1 LKESVDPKLYGLPS
15 RTVLIKTRGSEEFIL
30 VINRKSRIIMK
41 DAKTI
46 LNKADKIK
54 EKIPSA
60 SVSLE
65 TTAPVCSKSI
75 KFLKENDVETL
86 KKDK

>member
-1 LKESVDPKLYGLPS
+1 MDRVDSKLYGLPP
-15 RTVLIKTRGSEEFIL
+15 RTILMKKGPGEFIII
-30 VINRKSRIIMK
+30 INRKSRIIMK

-60 SVSLE
+60 SVFLE

-75 KFLKENDVETL
+75 RFLKENNVKVL
-86 KKDK
+86 KIDI